1 MIIGEFND
9 AYPPE
14 LDGVGTVVKSYAQIL
29 SQMGDDCY
37 YIAPNDPNYESDHSF
52 KTLLYRGIKMPGE
65 PYHVGLPGLDFRYLS
80 ESNRIR
86 FDIVH
91 AHSPFVAGM
100 EALRLAKKLRLPI
113 VATFHSKYY
122 DDFYGK
128 THSDLLASLG
138 TNFVVDFYNKCDE
151 VWAVNEKTAEV
162 LAEYGYK
169 REIVV
174 MPNGTNIFMPEP
186 EDVRAAEERLHLGSE
201 STFLFVG
208 QMNWK
213 KNIKKTLEAVA
224 IYGRKHPFRLLMV
237 GQGPNEKEIREYA
250 ETLGLTGRI
259 EFTGHIKDRRLLLAI
274 FARSDLL
281 IFPSIYDNA
290 PMVVRE
296 AASVRTPAILIRG
309 SCAAEGVEDGVNGLL
324 CEDDSQSIAEAI
336 ERGLPIKDRL
346 GEQAQKTI
354 PIPWQ
359 PIIEKV
365 RARYLD
371 LIERKQRG

>member
-37 YIAPNDPNYESDHSF
+37 YVAPDDPNYHSDHSF

-65 PYHVGLPGLDFRYLS
+65 PYHVGIPGLDFRYMS
-80 ESNRIR
+80 DARR
-86 FDIVH
+86 TGFDIVH
-91 AHSPFVAGM
+91 AHSPFVAGN
-100 EALRLAKKLRLPI
+100 EALRLARKYRIPI

-128 THSDLLASLG
+128 FHSDLLASLG

-151 VWAVNEKTAEV
+151 VWAVNEKTADV
-162 LAEYGYK
+162 LREYGYK
-169 REIVV
+169 KDIVV
-174 MPNGTNIFMPEP
+174 MPNGTNIFPPDPEA
-186 EDVRAAEERLHLGSE
+186 VRSVEEQFSLGADPV
-201 STFLFVG
+201 FLFVG

-224 IYGRKHPFRLLMV
+224 LYAREHPCRLLMV
-237 GQGPNEKEIREYA
+237 GQGPNEKEIEECARQM
-250 ETLGLTGRI
+250 GLADRAV
-259 EFTGHIKDRRLLLAI
+259 FTGHIKDRRLLLAI
-274 FARSDLL
+274 FHRADLL

-296 AASVRTPAILIRG
+296 AASVRTPAILIRD

-324 CEDDSQSIAEAI
+324 CEDDPRSIEEAI
-336 ERGLPIKDRL
+336 LRGLPVKEQL
-346 GEQAQKTI
+346 GEAAQKTI
-354 PIPWQ
+354 PIPWR
-359 PIIEKV
+359 PIIEQV
-365 RARYLD
+365 RARYVN
-371 LIERKQRG
+371 LIEQKQRG